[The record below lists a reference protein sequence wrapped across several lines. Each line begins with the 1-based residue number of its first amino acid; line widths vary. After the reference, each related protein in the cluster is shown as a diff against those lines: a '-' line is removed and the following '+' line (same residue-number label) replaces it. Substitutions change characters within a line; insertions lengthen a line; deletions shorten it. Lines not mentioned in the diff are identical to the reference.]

1 MINRFFKKLGCI
13 LLFFAFAQPSVFS
26 QDFLKNREVETLTNW
41 DFLLG
46 NEIPPRVTK
55 YASRKWVP
63 VSVPHTWN
71 AKDVLEKGFEMY
83 KGQGWYKTTLKINP
97 KKGKRYFIRFEGA
110 AIVADVYLNNRL
122 IGEHKGSYT
131 AFIFELTDY
140 LTDGNNELKVGVSN
154 AFRMDVAPSDT
165 DLYPSFGG
173 IYRPVKLFT
182 TSSLCISPLD
192 DASAGVYI
200 STPNVSSTSATV
212 NVKTLVNYKA
222 DHVGDLSPTANIETT
237 IKNKEGTI
245 VASAKSI
252 GQKMVSEKTSTVSSQ
267 LTVKDP
273 IFWDARRNP
282 YLYTVTVLLKDG
294 QGKTIDEIVQPLG
307 IRSFFVDASKGF
319 YLNEKRYDLYGTTRH
334 QEWEGLGSALSDAN
348 HKTDMSLINEL
359 GANMLRLAHYPQAE
373 MMYATGDTTGIVIW
387 AEVPVTPPYRFNFKP
402 YIENTHQQ
410 LREMIKQLYNHPS
423 ILFWG
428 MQNESSIPAADL
440 AGLHAQAKLLDPYRL
455 TTQGD
460 HNALQERHFVTDLV
474 AWNRYYGWY
483 GGKFDDL
490 TTWYNGIK
498 TKFPNL
504 KIGISEY
511 GAGGSISQQEE
522 NPKAPDPIAGK
533 FYPEQYQRLYHE
545 ETYRRLKKMDGLWCK
560 IIWNTFDFSWEN
572 VDRGDRPFINHKGL
586 ITHDRKVK
594 KDAFYFYKTQW
605 TKEPI
610 LYLLDRRLVQRS
622 QANTVVA
629 VYTNQLNPVLKVNNK
644 VIKGREYDAE
654 LKKYLWKVILQPG
667 ENHIEASVGSKSGQL
682 SDSCKW
688 NLTAE

>member
-1 MINRFFKKLGCI
+1 MINRFIKKRGYI
-13 LLFFAFAQPSVFS
+13 LLFFAFTVTSASS
-26 QDFLKNREVETLTNW
+26 QDFLKNREVQLLTHW

-55 YASRKWVP
+55 YATRNWTP

-83 KGQGWYKTTLKINP
+83 KGQGWYKTNLKISP
-97 KKGKRYFIRFEGA
+97 QKGKRYFLRFEGA
-110 AIVADVYLNNRL
+110 AIVADVYVNNRL

-131 AFIFELTDY
+131 AFIFELTDH
-140 LTDGNNELKVGVSN
+140 LREGNNELKVGVSN
-154 AFRMDVAPSDT
+154 AFRMDVAPNDS

-173 IYRPVKLFT
+173 IYRPVTLFT
-182 TSSLCISPLD
+182 TSNLCISPLD
-192 DASAGVYI
+192 DASTGVYI
-200 STPNVSSTSATV
+200 STPNVGSASATV
-212 NVKTLVNYKA
+212 NIKTLVNYKA
-222 DHVGDLSPTANIETT
+222 DDGSEASANVETI
-237 IKNKEGTI
+237 IKNREGNI
-245 VASAKSI
+245 VASAKSMA
-252 GQKMVSEKTSTVSSQ
+252 QNLLSEKTKSVSVQ
-267 LTVKDP
+267 LTVNNP
-273 IFWDARRNP
+273 IFWDAKRNP
-282 YLYTVTVLLKDG
+282 YLYRVIVLLKDE
-294 QGKTIDEIVQPLG
+294 QGKTIDEIAQPLG
-307 IRSFFVDASKGF
+307 IRSFFVDANKGF
-319 YLNEKRYDLYGTTRH
+319 YLNEKKYDLYGTTRH
-334 QEWEGLGSALSDAN
+334 QEWEGLGPALSDAN
-348 HKTDMSLINEL
+348 HKTDMYLINEL

-387 AEVPVTPPYRFNFKP
+387 AEVPVTPPYRFNFQP

-410 LREMIKQLYNHPS
+410 LREMVKQLYNHPS

-428 MQNESSIPAADL
+428 MQNESHIPANDL
-440 AGLHAQAKLLDPYRL
+440 AELHKQAKLLDPYRL

-460 HNALQERHFVTDLV
+460 HTSLQERHFITDLV

-498 TKFPNL
+498 SKFPSL
-504 KIGISEY
+504 KVGISEY

-522 NPKAPDPIAGK
+522 NPKVPDPTAGK

-545 ETYRRLKKMDGLWCK
+545 ETYRRLKKMNGLWCK

-586 ITHDRKVK
+586 ITHDRKTK

-605 TKEPI
+605 TNEPV
-610 LYLLDRRLVQRS
+610 LYLLDRRLVKRS
-622 QANTVVA
+622 HANTVVA
-629 VYTNQLNPVLKVNNK
+629 VYTNQPNPTLKVNNK

-654 LKKYLWKVILQPG
+654 LKKYLWKVVLQPG
-667 ENHIEASVGSKSGQL
+667 ENHIEANVGSKSGRL

-688 NLTAE
+688 NLTTQ